1 MGWRRIYMVLCFLPF
16 CMPGSLFSQNLGAKE
31 KILIVYLSRTNNTK
45 VVAEIIQ
52 RRTGGNLVSI
62 EVVNPY
68 PADYRATVEQVVKE
82 NERGFLPPLKTKI
95 ADITKY
101 EWVFIGFPTWGMKRL
116 RR

>member
-16 CMPGSLFSQNLGAKE
+16 CMPGSLFSRNLGAKE

-82 NERGFLPPLKTKI
+82 NERGFLPL
-95 ADITKY
+95 
-101 EWVFIGFPTWGMKRL
+101 
-116 RR
+116 